1 MRYYVVAGERSG
13 DLHASN
19 LITALR
25 EEDPEAMFFGMGG
38 DLAEAAGLQ
47 LSLHY
52 QELAVMGFWEV
63 LKGLPKVY
71 RCLRLIKKDIRV
83 RKPQKVILVDYGG
96 FNMKIAKFCKGEGIP
111 VHYYIPPKIWAWNRS
126 RAHKLKRYVSA
137 VYCILP
143 FEADFFREYGIPTH
157 YIGNPLRDE
166 IAKFSPHPFFYQKN
180 ELGYRPIIALL
191 PGSRE
196 QEVRNMLDIMLALL
210 PEFSE
215 FQFLIAGVDNLPR
228 TLYAKAEAAG
238 IRVLYNQT
246 YDILHHASAAVVTSG
261 TATLEV
267 ALFRVPQVVVYR
279 TSPLS
284 YAIAKRLIRVPY
296 ISLVNLISGEETVK
310 ELIQEDF
317 NPIALKKY
325 LMEALHPMKK
335 QGMLAGYA
343 QISEKIGFQDASKEA
358 ARLITASPT

>member
-1 MRYYVVAGERSG
+1 MRYYLVAGERSG

-25 EEDPEAMFFGMGG
+25 AEEPTSTFYGMGG
-38 DLAEAAGLQ
+38 DLAQAAGLE

-63 LKGLPKVY
+63 LKGLPKVF
-71 RCLRLIKKDIRV
+71 RCLQLIKKDIRA
-83 RKPQKVILVDYGG
+83 RRPQKVILVDYGG

-111 VHYYIPPKIWAWNRS
+111 VHYYIPPKIWAWNRK
-126 RAHKLKRYVSA
+126 RAYKLKRYVTA

-143 FEADFFREYGIPTH
+143 FEANFFQEYGIPTH

-166 IAKFSPHPFFYQKN
+166 IAKFSPNPFFYQKN
-180 ELGYRPIIALL
+180 ELSYRPIIALL

-196 QEVRNMLDIMLALL
+196 QEVRTMLDTMLAIL
-210 PEFSE
+210 PQFSE
-215 FQFLIAGVDNLPR
+215 FQFLIAGVDNLSHG
-228 TLYAKAEAAG
+228 LYAKAEAAG
-238 IRVLYNQT
+238 IRVLFNQT

-284 YAIAKRLIRVPY
+284 YAIAKRLIRVPF

-310 ELIQEDF
+310 ELIQDDF
-317 NPIALKKY
+317 NPAALKKH
-325 LMEALHPMKK
+325 LMDALHPRNK
-335 QGMLAGYA
+335 QATLAGYS
-343 QISEKIGFQDASKEA
+343 QIAEKIGFQDASKEA
-358 ARLITASPT
+358 ARLIAAS